1 MRGLTKING
10 NGEQRARVS
19 DELRQLKQMSK
30 GLRTKAM
37 RALLERH
44 AASALQPSRRPAETR
59 PPRRLV
65 APNGSPPPQP
75 RLQRSHFR
83 SSSATRSST
92 IAPERSVKSSNSL
105 SSTSL

>member
-1 MRGLTKING
+1 MRGLKTVTG

-44 AASALQPSRRPAETR
+44 AAKRLKPKSVALPAAKDRPS
-59 PPRRLV
+59 V
-65 APNGSPPPQP
+65 A
-75 RLQRSHFR
+75 
-83 SSSATRSST
+83 A
-92 IAPERSVKSSNSL
+92 
-105 SSTSL
+105 

>member
-37 RALLERH
+37 RTLLARH
-44 AASALQPSRRPAETR
+44 AAQRLEPKPATLPQKM
-59 PPRRLV
+59 PPAV
-65 APNGSPPPQP
+65 A
-75 RLQRSHFR
+75 
-83 SSSATRSST
+83 A
-92 IAPERSVKSSNSL
+92 
-105 SSTSL
+105 

>member
-1 MRGLTKING
+1 MRALAKVNG

-44 AASALQPSRRPAETR
+44 ARERRASKRVALSAARTPPSA
-59 PPRRLV
+59 
-65 APNGSPPPQP
+65 A
-75 RLQRSHFR
+75 
-83 SSSATRSST
+83 A
-92 IAPERSVKSSNSL
+92 A
-105 SSTSL
+105 

>member
-1 MRGLTKING
+1 MRGLTKVTG

-44 AASALQPSRRPAETR
+44 AAKRLEAKPVPVSPAKVVPPSS
-59 PPRRLV
+59 V
-65 APNGSPPPQP
+65 A
-75 RLQRSHFR
+75 
-83 SSSATRSST
+83 A
-92 IAPERSVKSSNSL
+92 
-105 SSTSL
+105 